1 MKTLVDLTFV
11 LVDAAREENVGATA
25 RAIKTMGFSKL
36 AFVRGCNH
44 LGDMAQAVA
53 HASID
58 ILRNAELFDT
68 TAPIF
73 ERFDF
78 VIGTTADERDFKRQP
93 STPEQLLKH
102 LNSETGGLVGRG
114 AILFGSEDRGLA
126 NEDLERCDL
135 LATIAMAQP
144 YPAINLGQS
153 AMIFAYELGKVMQ
166 HDSNIKQYE
175 QTSPGPSEFRILRS
189 KVECL
194 LSAIELPTDH
204 KAYGRLQDFVARLSR
219 EDGRLVHYLLGKIDR
234 QLKSP
239 LGLSRHAGDQADDK
253 DSLGRSAQLSAA
265 SLSQPV

>member
-1 MKTLVDLTFV
+1 MKPLVDLTFV
-11 LVDAAREENVGATA
+11 LVDASREENVGATA
-25 RAIKTMGFSKL
+25 RAMKTMGFSSL
-36 AFVRGCNH
+36 AVVRGCNH

-58 ILRNAELFDT
+58 ILRNAQRFET

-73 ERFDF
+73 QQFDF

-93 STPEQLLKH
+93 STPEQLLVQLH
-102 LNSETGGLVGRG
+102 PESGGLVGRG
-114 AILFGSEDRGLA
+114 AILFGSEDRGLSSA
-126 NEDLERCDL
+126 DLEPCDL

-144 YPAINLGQS
+144 YPAVNLGQS
-153 AMIFAYELGKVMQ
+153 AMIFAYELGKLMH

-175 QTSPGPSEFRILRS
+175 QTSAGPSEFRILRN

-194 LSAIELPTDH
+194 LNAIELPITH

-234 QLKSP
+234 QLKTP
-239 LGLSRHAGDQADDK
+239 LGYSRHPNDADRRATTGMG
-253 DSLGRSAQLSAA
+253 SVPIA
-265 SLSQPV
+265 STLT